1 MVYDGLIEG
10 KTVRLRSVEER
21 DAEVTFRMRSDP
33 EKSRFFHAAD
43 GTVENQLRYI
53 KSQREKPGDYLFLI
67 EDNTGKAIGMKGL
80 YEYNPDEGTIE
91 SGRFVG
97 FGSQVQ
103 NMEALLLSFDFAFD
117 KLHVKQINM
126 AALENN
132 TVMRGIQ
139 DKLGVEITYRE
150 RLEGFEYDN
159 IHSVL
164 KKEVYDEKKPKVEAL
179 INRFANR

>member
-1 MVYDGLIEG
+1 
-10 KTVRLRSVEER
+10 
-21 DAEVTFRMRSDP
+21 
-33 EKSRFFHAAD
+33 
-43 GTVENQLRYI
+43 
-53 KSQREKPGDYLFLI
+53 
-67 EDNTGKAIGMKGL
+67 MKGL

-164 KKEVYDEKKPKVEAL
+164 RKEVYDEKKPKVEAL